1 MTGSVNGNRK
11 TDREV
16 WLDFL
21 RGVGILYVV
30 LGHCWPPFRKEI
42 YAFHMPLFFMLSGYL
57 FYNYKNLEL
66 KILLRKL
73 AKRLLIPYFILCG
86 IGLVIDTLMRFVA
99 HMPFML
105 PQFTGGDYCH
115 GGMTPIWR

>member
-1 MTGSVNGNRK
+1 MSGVDIHKNANR
-11 TDREV
+11 EL

-21 RGVGILYVV
+21 RGAGIILVV

-57 FYNYKNLEL
+57 FYHYKDLRFKEL
-66 KILLRKL
+66 VKKL
-73 AKRLLIPYFILCG
+73 SKRLLVPYFVLCG
-86 IGLVIDTLMRFVA
+86 IGLAIDTVMRFVA

-105 PQFTGGDYCH
+105 PQFVGGGYYP
-115 GGMTPIWR
+115 GVMTLIWR